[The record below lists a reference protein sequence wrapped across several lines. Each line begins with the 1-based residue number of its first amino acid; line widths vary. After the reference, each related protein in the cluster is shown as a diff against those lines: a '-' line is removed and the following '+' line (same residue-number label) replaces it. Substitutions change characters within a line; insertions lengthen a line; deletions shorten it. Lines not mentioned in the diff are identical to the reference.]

1 MSQENYRLY
10 SFVANGYLSPLQC
23 GLQTAHAVG
32 DMSVR
37 YNDDKPHDHAYRT
50 WAGEDKVIIICGA
63 FNSGGVQDCYAE
75 LQRVGEVLG
84 LPISIF
90 FEDEASLNGAAT
102 ACAVVVPQQ
111 YWDAKFSPE
120 VVYPS
125 ETIGRPP
132 RVDEAYWYYIDEHGY
147 ETKYSLT
154 HTEGQF
160 INHIKQYKLA

>member
-1 MSQENYRLY
+1 MQGNHMSRENYRLY

-75 LQRVGEVLG
+75 LQRVGQVLG

-102 ACAVVVPQQ
+102 ACAVVVPQK
-111 YWDAKFSPE
+111 YWDAKP
-120 VVYPS
+120 VK
-125 ETIGRPP
+125 
-132 RVDEAYWYYIDEHGY
+132 DEFNGQVRAWEYIDEQFVSTLY
-147 ETKYSLT
+147 PMT
-154 HTEGQF
+154 HAEGQF
-160 INHIKQYKLA
+160 INHIKQYRLA